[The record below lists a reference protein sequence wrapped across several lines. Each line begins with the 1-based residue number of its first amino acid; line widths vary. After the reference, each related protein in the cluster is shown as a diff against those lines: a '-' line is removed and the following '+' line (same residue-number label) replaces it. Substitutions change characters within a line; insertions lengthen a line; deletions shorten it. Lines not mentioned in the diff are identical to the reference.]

1 MYAHTTPVYVYL
13 VFFSDVKIVQCVERK
28 MTNDTTR
35 KSESSPKYVPKCV
48 RCIQTRRNHVILPK
62 LRLIC
67 DHTHTANERAF
78 LIREIKQKT
87 KKKNKLKKSLSK
99 SIERLITGQSG

>member
-1 MYAHTTPVYVYL
+1 
-13 VFFSDVKIVQCVERK
+13 

-48 RCIQTRRNHVILPK
+48 RCMRCMLNARIQTRRNHVILPK

-67 DHTHTANERAF
+67 DHTHTHSQ
-78 LIREIKQKT
+78 RESIPYSRDKAKKKT
-87 KKKNKLKKSLSK
+87 KNKLKKSLSK